1 MLTRSSSRCATHRER
16 ACELRPDRSG
26 VKKEETAQ
34 PPQRPEPTSDQ
45 LLAFREEFPILAKT
59 TYLVSNSLGPMP
71 RTVPE
76 KLAEYARDWGELGV
90 MAWNRGWWEQPVE
103 VGNEI
108 APLINA
114 GNGEIVMMPNVTIAQ
129 TAVLSAID
137 FPKERDTVVMTELDF
152 PSVRY
157 AYAEMAQ
164 RLGARVVVVRSDD
177 GLTIDPDKLLAAIDE
192 RTRLIA
198 VSHVLFRSAYIMD
211 ADVICRRAHDVGALV
226 SLDSF
231 HAVGVVPVDVKRSK
245 TDFLTGG
252 VLKWLCGGPG
262 ACFLYVSPSVR
273 DQLKP
278 ALTGWQAHARPF
290 AFEEKMEYTAGP
302 FRWLNGTPVIPA
314 LYAAA
319 EGPKI
324 VRRAGIAAIRA
335 KSVRLTSR
343 LIELA
348 DARGYKVNA
357 PRDPARRGG
366 TVALDVPHGY
376 EVTQHLLSRNILV
389 DYRVGAGIRIAPHFF
404 TSEEELELAVSEIE
418 TALESGS
425 WQRFSEKI
433 AVVT

>member
-1 MLTRSSSRCATHRER
+1 
-16 ACELRPDRSG
+16 
-26 VKKEETAQ
+26 
-34 PPQRPEPTSDQ
+34 
-45 LLAFREEFPILAKT
+45 
-59 TYLVSNSLGPMP
+59 
-71 RTVPE
+71 
-76 KLAEYARDWGELGV
+76 
-90 MAWNRGWWEQPVE
+90 
-103 VGNEI
+103 
-108 APLINA
+108 
-114 GNGEIVMMPNVTIAQ
+114 MMPNVTIAQ
-129 TAVLSAID
+129 TAVLSSID
-137 FPKERDTVVMTELDF
+137 FTKERDTVVMTELDF

-157 AYAEMAQ
+157 AYAEMAEK
-164 RLGARVVVVRSDD
+164 LGARVVVVRSDD
-177 GLTIDPDKLLAAIDE
+177 GLTIDRDRLLEAIDE
-192 RTRLIA
+192 RTRLVA
-198 VSHVLFRSAYIMD
+198 VSHVLFRSAFLMD
-211 ADVICRRAHDVGALV
+211 VDAICARAHQVGALV

-231 HAVGVVPVDVKRSK
+231 HAVGIVPVDVKRSK
-245 TDFLTGG
+245 ADFLTGG

-262 ACFLYVSPSVR
+262 ACFLYVSSTIR

-290 AFEEKMEYTAGP
+290 AFEETMEFTSGA

-324 VRRAGIAAIRA
+324 LRRAGVGAIRE

-348 DARGYKVNA
+348 DARGYTVNA

-366 TVALDVPHGY
+366 TVAIDVPHAY

-404 TSEEELELAVSEIE
+404 TRDDELDEAVSEIDK
-418 TALESGS
+418 ALESGS
-425 WQRFSEKI
+425 WQRYSEKI

>member
-1 MLTRSSSRCATHRER
+1 MTKRATPTPH
-16 ACELRPDRSG
+16 AG
-26 VKKEETAQ
+26 TAAAAD
-34 PPQRPEPTSDQ
+34 P

-59 TYLVSNSLGPMP
+59 NYLVSNSLGPMP

-76 KLAEYARDWGELGV
+76 KLAEYGRDWGELGV
-90 MAWNRGWWEQPVE
+90 KAWNRGWWEQPVE
-103 VGNEI
+103 IGNEI

-114 GNGEIVMMPNVTIAQ
+114 GNDEIVMMPNVTIAQ
-129 TAVLSAID
+129 TAVLSSID
-137 FPKERDTVVMTELDF
+137 FSRDRDTVVMTDLDF

-157 AYAEMAQ
+157 AYAEMAK
-164 RLGARVVVVRSDD
+164 RLGARVVSVPSDD
-177 GLTIDPDKLLAAIDE
+177 GITIDRDKLLQAIDE
-192 RTRLIA
+192 RTRLVAI
-198 VSHVLFRSAYIMD
+198 SHVLFRSAFLQDVD
-211 ADVICRRAHDVGALV
+211 AICARAHEAGALV

-231 HAVGVVPVDVKRSK
+231 HAVGIVPVDVKRSK

-262 ACFLYVSPSVR
+262 ACFLYVSPAVR

-278 ALTGWQAHARPF
+278 ALTGWQAHSRPF
-290 AFEEKMEYTAGP
+290 AFEEDMEYTTGA

-319 EGPKI
+319 EGAKI
-324 VRRAGIAAIRA
+324 LRKAGIEAIRE
-335 KSVRLTSR
+335 KSLRLTSR

-348 DARGYKVNA
+348 DARGYTVFA
-357 PRDPARRGG
+357 PRDPRQRGG

-376 EVTQHLLSRNILV
+376 EITQHLLSQNILV

-404 TSEEELELAVSEIE
+404 TREDELEEVVFEID
-418 TALESGS
+418 ASLDSGS

>member
-1 MLTRSSSRCATHRER
+1 LNVKSDPGR
-16 ACELRPDRSG
+16 ARDP
-26 VKKEETAQ
+26 
-34 PPQRPEPTSDQ
+34 
-45 LLAFREEFPILAKT
+45 LLAFRDEFPILEKT

-76 KLAEYARDWGELGV
+76 KLAEYARDWGDLGV
-90 MAWNRGWWEQPVE
+90 KAWNRGWWELPVE

-114 GNGEIVMMPNVTIAQ
+114 DPGEVVMMPNVTIAQ
-129 TAVLSAID
+129 TAVLSSID
-137 FPKERDTVVMTELDF
+137 FTKERDTVVMTELDF

-157 AYAEMAQ
+157 AFAEMAEK
-164 RLGARVVVVRSDD
+164 LGARVVVVRSDD
-177 GLTIDPDKLLAAIDE
+177 GLTIDRDRLLTAIDE
-192 RTRLIA
+192 RTRLVAI
-198 VSHVLFRSAYIMD
+198 SHVLFRTAFLMD
-211 ADVICRRAHDVGALV
+211 VDAICARAHQVGALV

-231 HAVGVVPVDVKRSK
+231 HAVGIVPVDVKRSK
-245 TDFLTGG
+245 ADFLTGG

-262 ACFLYVSPSVR
+262 ACFLYVSPAVR
-273 DQLKP
+273 DKLKP

-290 AFEEKMEYTAGP
+290 AFEETMEFTSGP

-324 VRRAGIAAIRA
+324 LRRAGVGAVRE

-348 DARGYKVNA
+348 DARGYSVNA
-357 PRDPARRGG
+357 PRDPAQRGG
-366 TVALDVPHGY
+366 TVAIDVPHGY
-376 EVTQHLLSRNILV
+376 EVTEHLLSRNILV

-404 TSEEELELAVSEIE
+404 SREDELEEAVSEIDK
-418 TALESGS
+418 ALESGS

>member
-1 MLTRSSSRCATHRER
+1 MASREQH
-16 ACELRPDRSG
+16 
-26 VKKEETAQ
+26 AQ
-34 PPQRPEPTSDQ
+34 PDP

-59 TYLVSNSLGPMP
+59 NYLVSNSLGPMP

-76 KLAEYARDWGELGV
+76 KLAEYGRDWGELGV
-90 MAWNRGWWEQPVE
+90 KAWNRGWWELPVE
-103 VGNEI
+103 IGNEI

-114 GNGEIVMMPNVTIAQ
+114 GKGEIVMMPNVTIAQ
-129 TAVLSAID
+129 TAVLSSI
-137 FPKERDTVVMTELDF
+137 DF

-157 AYAEMAQ
+157 AYAEMAA
-164 RLGARVVVVRSDD
+164 RLGARIVSVPSDD
-177 GLTIDPDKLLAAIDE
+177 GITIDPQRLLAAIDE
-192 RTRLIA
+192 RTRLVA
-198 VSHVLFRSAYIMD
+198 VSHVLFRSAYLMD
-211 ADVICRRAHDVGALV
+211 VEAICRRAHEVGALV

-231 HAVGVVPVDVKRSK
+231 HAVGIVPVDVKRSK
-245 TDFLTGG
+245 PDFLTGG

-262 ACFLYVSPSVR
+262 ACFLYVSPTVR
-273 DQLKP
+273 DRLKP

-290 AFEEKMEYTAGP
+290 AFEETMEFTSGA

-319 EGPKI
+319 EGPK
-324 VRRAGIAAIRA
+324 VLRRAGIDAIRA
-335 KSVRLTSR
+335 KSLRLTSR

-348 DARGYKVNA
+348 DARGYTVNA

-366 TVALDVPHGY
+366 TIALNVPHAY

-404 TSEEELELAVSEIE
+404 TKEEEVEEAVSEIDK
-418 TALESGS
+418 ALESGS

-433 AVVT
+433 AAAT

>member
-1 MLTRSSSRCATHRER
+1 MKKKKSGS
-16 ACELRPDRSG
+16 PD
-26 VKKEETAQ
+26 
-34 PPQRPEPTSDQ
+34 P
-45 LLAFREEFPILAKT
+45 LLAFREEFPILEKT

-76 KLAEYARDWGELGV
+76 KLAEYARDWGDLGV
-90 MAWNRGWWEQPVE
+90 KAWNRGWWEMPVE

-114 GNGEIVMMPNVTIAQ
+114 GDGEIVMMPNVTIAQ

-137 FPKERDTVVMTELDF
+137 FPRERDTVVMTELDF

-157 AYAEMAQ
+157 MYAEVAQ
-164 RLGARVVVVRSDD
+164 RLGARVVVVKSDD
-177 GLTIDPDKLLAAIDE
+177 GISIDQQKLLAAIDK
-192 RTRLIA
+192 RTRLVA
-198 VSHVLFRSAYIMD
+198 VSHVLFRSAYLMD
-211 ADVICRRAHDVGALV
+211 ADAICKRAHEVGALV

-231 HAVGVVPVDVKRSK
+231 HAVGIVPVDVKRSK
-245 TDFLTGG
+245 VDFLTGG

-262 ACFLYVSPSVR
+262 ACFLYISPLLR
-273 DQLKP
+273 DRLKP

-290 AFEEKMEYTAGP
+290 AFEEMMEFTTGA

-324 VRRAGIAAIRA
+324 LRRAGVPAIRE
-335 KSVRLTSR
+335 KSIRLTSR
-343 LIELA
+343 LIALA
-348 DARGYKVNA
+348 DERGFQVNA
-357 PRDPARRGG
+357 PRDPAQRGG

-404 TSEEELELAVSEIE
+404 TKEDELEEAIYEIDQS
-418 TALESGS
+418 LENGS
-425 WQRFSEKI
+425 WQRFTEKV